1 MSHKHNSEAVAT
13 LTLMIRNLRTKRDA
27 ASIDGDTFEQN
38 MAILL
43 SILEPILI
51 NDVNL
56 EFLYKLN
63 MVSDLTESLMEQ
75 PLPSEV
81 QTWRPKAFFRFLLRA
96 LTSALRNEY
105 GV

>member
-1 MSHKHNSEAVAT
+1 M
-13 LTLMIRNLRTKRDA
+13 MRNLRSKRDA
-27 ASIDGDTFEQN
+27 ASIDGDTFEHN

-43 SILEPILI
+43 SIMEPLLI

-56 EFLYKLN
+56 EYLYKLN
-63 MVSDLTESLMEQ
+63 MVSDLTEYVMEQ
-75 PLPSEV
+75 PLPSEI
-81 QTWRPKAFFRFLLRA
+81 QAWRPKAFFRFLLRA